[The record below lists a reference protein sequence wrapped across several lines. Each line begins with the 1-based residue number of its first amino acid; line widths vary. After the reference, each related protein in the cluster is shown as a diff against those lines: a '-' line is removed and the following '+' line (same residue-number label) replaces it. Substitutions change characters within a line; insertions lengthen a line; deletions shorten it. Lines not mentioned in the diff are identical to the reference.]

1 MPELPEV
8 ELVKRELSR
17 NVEGRTI
24 ENIELSDYV
33 YKGHGSGRR
42 TIIKQELPEFRESLP
57 GAVILKVGRRGK
69 YLFFVLEKSG
79 EIFHMIGHLGMSG
92 AFFITDSL
100 EEIENA
106 SYRKHWHVLFA
117 LDDGRLLSYCDI
129 RRFGEMS
136 IIGRLADFAPFSR
149 MAPEYT
155 APESLPHF
163 LEKAREGANAKKTIK
178 AVIMDSSVIPGVGNI
193 YASEALFASG
203 ILPTKKAG
211 SLSVKRLAE
220 LHEEIV
226 RVFEISL
233 RSGGSTISDYRG
245 VSGQSGSMQD
255 RFKIY
260 QKKKCACCGGDVK
273 TKVIATRNTFYCT
286 KCQR

>member
-17 NVEGRTI
+17 SVEGRKI
-24 ENIELSDYV
+24 NGVELSDYV
-33 YKGHGSGRR
+33 YKGHAAGRK
-42 TIIKQELPEFRESLP
+42 TIVKQDLDEFKGMMMDAS
-57 GAVILKVGRRGK
+57 ILKVGRRGK
-69 YLFFVLEKSG
+69 YLFFVLKKSE

-92 AFFITDSL
+92 AFFITDGL
-100 EEIENA
+100 EDIENLN
-106 SYRKHWHVLFA
+106 YRKHWHALFE
-117 LDDGRLLSYCDI
+117 LDDEALLSYCDV

-136 IIGRLADFAPFSR
+136 VVKRFNDFAPFSR

-155 APESLPHF
+155 DPDSLSCF
-163 LEKAREGANAKKTIK
+163 LEKSRNEQNSKKPIK

-193 YASEALFASG
+193 YASEALFAAG

-211 SLSVKRLAE
+211 SISVERLSR

-226 RVFEISL
+226 AVFEISIS
-233 RSGGSTISDYRG
+233 SGGSTISDYRG

-260 QKKKCACCGGDVK
+260 QKKICSQCGGGVK

>member
-17 NVEGRTI
+17 SVEGRKI
-24 ENIELSDYV
+24 ESVELSDYV
-33 YKGHGSGRR
+33 YKGHDTGRK
-42 TIIKQELPEFRESLP
+42 TIVKQDLGEFREMMP
-57 GAVILKVGRRGK
+57 GASILKVGRRGK
-69 YLFFVLEKSG
+69 YLFFILEKSD

-92 AFFITDSL
+92 AFFITGSL
-100 EEIENA
+100 EEIENLN
-106 SYRKHWHVLFA
+106 YRKHWHVLFN
-117 LDDGRLLSYCDI
+117 LDDNALMSYCDI

-136 IIGRLADFAPFSR
+136 TVKRLNDFAPFRR

-155 APESLPHF
+155 DPDSLSYF
-163 LEKAREGANAKKTIK
+163 LERARNEQNSKKSVK

-211 SLSVKRLAE
+211 SISVERLRR

-226 RVFEISL
+226 NVFEVSL
-233 RSGGSTISDYRG
+233 SSGGSTISDYRG

-260 QKKKCACCGGDVK
+260 QKKRCSQCGGDVK